1 MASQE
6 IQKEI
11 TNLVKQGDVRNA
23 YAKFEE
29 LPLAE
34 QITVSLSPVVGDALA
49 GYEVFEFGKRAETKL
64 KEGDILGGAGYAGLS
79 ALSGI
84 SLIPLFRILRGGRG
98 AAKAV
103 TSTGETASELPV
115 VEQVKE
121 VKPTPPTPPKK
132 APVPKLDKIPDTGEN
147 IRKLA
152 YPGTEGLISNTRREI
167 HFGNYPD
174 QMKMQSFINKIKNK
188 VPNGELRTLEVLDAQ
203 GNIHPNFIKRFGSIQ
218 DKISLKGFDDYL
230 AQKQKDAFQFETF
243 ARSERSTANPFNTEG
258 NYPLSPRVIDEA
270 SFVGDPTTLR
280 DVAYRSKFTD
290 AHKAGRVNEH
300 YNQDF
305 NDVFVFDASTDMNT
319 GYLNDRFVLNS
330 ARLLA
335 EKLNTINVYKNN
347 LKSAEEVGE
356 DVADYIDIP
365 ALKGAYKD
373 YTKELENLGV
383 PKNKQTEIMK
393 YGVAKIK
400 DEGIPPSREELFRYG
415 TENLDLLQDIYRFER
430 TGSGQILNINRIQS
444 DYAEDVG
451 NVRDTLKRTNPKA
464 SGYEMPEVTKKLQK
478 EIDKINELTEK
489 QNKKIAEGA
498 RNLDD
503 DVYKLEEQI
512 NELLLE
518 KPDGYK
524 FNFIMPSV
532 DKLTKN
538 FKNSKLRKAFDKY
551 RKDVRSLKFKGSF
564 LKYVRSKDIFEK
576 NSSILDTKIDGKKVR
591 LNKPIS
597 GFESN
602 LYKLDPFASKNR
614 PVVSKIVIRKRLE
627 EAVKGNYDGIYL
639 DSGRKVTNREGGQ
652 GSKIIDVNYEEAG
665 SELAKVIREMG
676 FDPKEI
682 KVIDTKKNPNLA
694 RAYDIADE
702 GYYYPFSREFRKAV
716 LEKGIN
722 AFKFGGEATSIQKL
736 LDDINKDLGIDKVE
750 LDVGSIEPIKELEFP
765 KPVGSEGFEKTL
777 LSLGTRGISDVVGS
791 DDNMQSIIFYM
802 MARRLPSAERAKLFI
817 DPLKKKIAKLEK
829 DKKKYVETHQAKNVD
844 KYKQKLN
851 SFDQEIKKLEKNIK
865 ENKIS
870 YDLEDL

>member
-11 TNLVKQGDVRNA
+11 TSLVKQGDVRNA

-49 GYEVFEFGKRAETKL
+49 GYEVFEFGKRAETKF
-64 KEGDILGGAGYAGLS
+64 KEGDILGGAGYSGLS

-121 VKPTPPTPPKK
+121 VKPTPPKK
-132 APVPKLDKIPDTGEN
+132 APVPKLDKIPDTGAN
-147 IRKLA
+147 IRELA
-152 YPGTEGLISNTRREI
+152 YPGTDGLISNTRREI

-188 VPNGELRTLEVLDAQ
+188 VPNGELRALEVLDAE

-218 DKISLKGFDDYL
+218 DKVSLKGFDDYL

-243 ARSERSTANPFNTEG
+243 ARSEKPFETRG
-258 NYPLSPRVIDEA
+258 DYPLSTITIDEA
-270 SFVGDPTTLR
+270 PFVGDPSTLR

-290 AHKAGRVNEH
+290 AHKRGRVNEH
-300 YNQDF
+300 YNKDF
-305 NDVFVFDASTDMNT
+305 DDVFVFDASTDMNT
-319 GYLNDRFVLNS
+319 SYLNDRFVLNS

-335 EKLNTINVYKNN
+335 EKLNIVNLYKNN
-347 LKSAEEVGE
+347 LKAAEELGE
-356 DVADYIDIP
+356 NVADQIDIP
-365 ALKGAYKD
+365 ALKGAYRD
-373 YTKELENLGV
+373 FTKELENLGV

-393 YGVAKIK
+393 YGVSKLK

-430 TGSGQILNINRIQS
+430 TGSGQVLNINRIQS

-451 NVRDTLKRTNPKA
+451 KLKDELRQTDTKA
-464 SGYEMPEVTKKLQK
+464 SGYETPSVTKKLQK
-478 EIDKINELTEK
+478 QIDEINELTEK

-498 RNLDD
+498 SNLDD
-503 DVYKLEEQI
+503 DVYELEEEI
-512 NELLLE
+512 NFLMLE
-518 KPDGYK
+518 KPEGYK
-524 FNFIMPSV
+524 FNFILPSV

-538 FKNSKLRKAFDKY
+538 FKNSKLKKAFNKY
-551 RKDVRSLKFKGSF
+551 RNEVREQKFKGSF

-597 GFESN
+597 GFESK

-614 PVVSKIVIRKRLE
+614 PVVSKIAIRKRLE

-639 DSGRKVTNREGGQ
+639 DSGRKITNREGGRD
-652 GSKIIDVNYEEAG
+652 SKIIEINYKEAG

-682 KVIDTKKNPNLA
+682 KVIDNKNPNLA
-694 RAYDIADE
+694 RAYTIADE

-736 LDDINKDLGIDKVE
+736 LDDINKNLGIDEVE

-765 KPVGSEGFEKTL
+765 KPVGSEGVSAIL
-777 LSLGTRGISDVVGS
+777 LS
-791 DDNMQSIIFYM
+791 
-802 MARRLPSAERAKLFI
+802 MALRRMNPLQRSVQVRKFIKPLEKKL
-817 DPLKKKIAKLEK
+817 LKLEK
-829 DKKKYVETHQAKNVD
+829 DKQAYIQANQAKEVKKYSQRINRYNKEIEGVKNEMGKV
-844 KYKQKLN
+844 KELLN
-851 SFDQEIKKLEKNIK
+851 PKDI
-865 ENKIS
+865 
-870 YDLEDL
+870 

>member
-49 GYEVFEFGKRAETKL
+49 GYEVFEFGKRAETKF
-64 KEGDILGGAGYAGLS
+64 KEGDILGGAGYSGLS

-84 SLIPLFRILRGGRG
+84 SLIPIFRILRGGRG

-103 TSTGETASELPV
+103 TSTGETASDLPV

-121 VKPTPPTPPKK
+121 VKPTPPKK
-132 APVPKLDKIPDTGEN
+132 APVPKLDKIPDTGAN
-147 IRKLA
+147 IRELA
-152 YPGTEGLISNTRREI
+152 YPGTDGLISNTRREI

-174 QMKMQSFINKIKNK
+174 QMKMQTFINKIKNK
-188 VPNGELRTLEVLDAQ
+188 VPNGELRALEVLDAE

-218 DKISLKGFDDYL
+218 DKVSLKGFDDYL
-230 AQKQKDAFQFETF
+230 AQKQKNAFQFETF
-243 ARSERSTANPFNTEG
+243 ARSEQSAGRSLNTEG
-258 NYPLSPRVIDEA
+258 NYPLSPSVIDDA
-270 SFVGDPTTLR
+270 VFVGDPSSLR
-280 DVAYRSKFTD
+280 DVAYRSRFTD

-319 GYLNDRFVLNS
+319 RYLNDRFLS
-330 ARLLA
+330 ISGRLLG
-335 EKLNTINVYKNN
+335 EKLNTINLYRNN
-347 LKSAEEVGE
+347 LKSAEEVGG

-373 YTKELENLGV
+373 YTKELESLGV

-400 DEGIPPSREELFRYG
+400 DEGTLPSREELLRYG

-464 SGYEMPEVTKKLQK
+464 SAYEMPEVTKKLQK
-478 EIDKINELTEK
+478 EIDEINELTEK

-498 RNLDD
+498 MNRDD
-503 DVYKLEEQI
+503 DVYELEEKI
-512 NELLLE
+512 NELILQR
-518 KPDGYK
+518 PDGYK
-524 FNFIMPSV
+524 FNFILPSV

-538 FKNSKLRKAFDKY
+538 FKNSKLKKAFNKY
-551 RKDVRSLKFKGSF
+551 RNEVRERKFKGSF

-602 LYKLDPFASKNR
+602 LYKLDPFVSKNR

-639 DSGRKVTNREGGQ
+639 DSGRKITNREGGS
-652 GSKIIDVNYEEAG
+652 GSKIIDVNYQEAG

-682 KVIDTKKNPNLA
+682 KVIDNKNPNLA
-694 RAYDIADE
+694 RAYTIADE

-722 AFKFGGEATSIQKL
+722 AFKFGGEATSIQRL
-736 LDDINKDLGIDKVE
+736 LDDINKGLGIDKVE
-750 LDVGSIEPIKELEFP
+750 LDIGSIEPVKPLYIG

-777 LSLGTRGISDVVGS
+777 LSLGTRGISDALGS

-829 DKKKYVETHQAKNVD
+829 DKKKYIETHQAKNVD

-851 SFDQEIKKLEKNIK
+851 SFDKEIKKLEKNIK